1 MGASDRALM
10 PILMSGPHRLSYLAL
25 VIERVVSRGPRLAG
39 GRDEQARPIQRY
51 RLLPTTQV
59 PTILLGT
66 IERGSS
72 KVRRKTYHCPVEATI
87 DVIGGKWK
95 PLILWWLKERTHRF
109 AELRRRMP
117 GITERMLTLQ
127 LRELEA
133 DGIVDR
139 RVYPTVPPR
148 VEYSL
153 TAYGHSLKAALE
165 AICDW
170 GRAHMER
177 IGVAEASPDRL
188 ATDGSRNEAARERA

>member
-1 MGASDRALM
+1 M
-10 PILMSGPHRLSYLAL
+10 
-25 VIERVVSRGPRLAG
+25 
-39 GRDEQARPIQRY
+39 
-51 RLLPTTQV
+51 
-59 PTILLGT
+59 
-66 IERGSS
+66 
-72 KVRRKTYHCPVEATI
+72 RRKEYHCPVEATI

-95 PLILWWLKERTHRF
+95 PLILWWLQERTHRF

-133 DGIVDR
+133 DGIVHR

-153 TAYGHSLKAALE
+153 TEYGYSLKTALE

-170 GRAHMER
+170 GRTHMQR
-177 IGVAEASPDRL
+177 IRAVEASPDRTPHGTAPL
-188 ATDGSRNEAARERA
+188 PQTVGERAKGSKGSGLSAPPQS